1 MCIISQRK
9 SLSKFKRSVFE
20 RSWWIY
26 LLFDQA
32 KHILGCH
39 KAIPGRALAPPQPT
53 NANIENMSLR
63 CSCITRPNPWRSL
76 SRSKPNVDSFEIQC
90 WYVLALQINF
100 WYFKAFPTGSV
111 VQGQKKPYY
120 ICTITSLG
128 GPSDRFSDLRACLT
142 SSFAPFVHSGR
153 ATNATLH

>member
-1 MCIISQRK
+1 M
-9 SLSKFKRSVFE
+9 
-20 RSWWIY
+20 
-26 LLFDQA
+26 LFDQA

-63 CSCITRPNPWRSL
+63 CSCNPWMPVR
-76 SRSKPNVDSFEIQC
+76 RSKPNVDSFEIQRG
-90 WYVLALQINF
+90 YDLALQINF
-100 WYFKAFPTGSV
+100 WFFEAFPTRSV

-128 GPSDRFSDLRACLT
+128 GPSGRLLDLRACLT

-153 ATNATLH
+153 GTNATLH

>member
-63 CSCITRPNPWRSL
+63 CSCNPWMPVR
-76 SRSKPNVDSFEIQC
+76 RSKPNVDSFEIQRG
-90 WYVLALQINF
+90 YDLALQINF
-100 WYFKAFPTGSV
+100 WFFEAFPTRVRKGPIIYVPSEV
-111 VQGQKKPYY
+111 LAALRVGFWTFGPAWLRPSRPS
-120 ICTITSLG
+120 CTQAVWQMQPCIRWWKTH
-128 GPSDRFSDLRACLT
+128 PT
-142 SSFAPFVHSGR
+142 
-153 ATNATLH
+153 